1 MWGKRAAAAVAAAVS
16 SSAAAKERLWFRV
29 NEHEQSTGIPLK
41 QTQKEIQSI
50 HDSLFLHLAFNT

>member
-29 NEHEQSTGIPLK
+29 NEHEAEHWNTIE
-41 QTQKEIQSI
+41 TNAERNTI
-50 HDSLFLHLAFNT
+50 HS